1 MVKIYPNPATNHIL
15 VSFVPEQSGNSKIM
29 VYTIDGRKVFEVNNG
44 RTEQGMLYLKSVDVG
59 KLTKGVYMLQL
70 WSGNKVTVKKIFIN

>member
-1 MVKIYPNPATNHIL
+1 
-15 VSFVPEQSGNSKIM
+15 
-29 VYTIDGRKVFEVNNG
+29 
-44 RTEQGMLYLKSVDVG
+44 VDVG